1 MCLKPLLR
9 DGPGR
14 TPNQS
19 PMVLLWKGQN
29 RQRAS
34 RREKLERLAL
44 APPAQSD
51 FGQQGGLAKI
61 ANLGLWPWIA
71 IGMNQ
76 QDARLG
82 LNGVTRLAN
91 DTSNNAL
98 NAATRECGLETLD
111 QRAVPH

>member
-1 MCLKPLLR
+1 MR
-9 DGPGR
+9 
-14 TPNQS
+14 
-19 PMVLLWKGQN
+19 LWKGQN
-29 RQRAS
+29 RQWAF
-34 RREKLERLAL
+34 RREKLKRLAL
-44 APPAQSD
+44 TPPAQSD

-82 LNGVTRLAN
+82 LKGVTRLAN
-91 DTSNNAL
+91 DTSNNAS

-111 QRAVPH
+111 QRAVPHQVPQTGAIQVPGWNPDAA